1 MATAVSGQA
10 NSTPAKDIGSAI
22 VRAVAFVVAIA
33 AFVMPVASNGEQDSE
48 SADAIEAGW
57 RTIRQFDCARC
68 HGGNFEGSAG
78 PSLVEAARSRTREEF
93 LRGLLDG
100 NPERGM
106 PPYRSVPRVAENAA
120 AIYAYFK
127 ARADGLPVPG
137 AR

>member
-1 MATAVSGQA
+1 VL
-10 NSTPAKDIGSAI
+10 
-22 VRAVAFVVAIA
+22 VVAVATFVVSMASSA
-33 AFVMPVASNGEQDSE
+33 AQDGQSI
-48 SADAIEAGW
+48 DAMEAGW

-68 HGGNFEGSAG
+68 HGGNFEGSVG

-106 PPYRSVPRVAENAA
+106 PAYRSVPRVAENAA